1 MVRPPLFP
9 AAVTPFDARGRVD
22 LLGVARLLA
31 WFDHAGCRGVVLA
44 GTNGEGPSLSAVEKR
59 DLLLGAKKVA
69 GNLELVLGI
78 STPSN
83 DEAVWLCKQ
92 TANAGGSAVLLM
104 PPGYFREAT
113 DEGLLAWFRDVLD
126 RSPVPVIVYNFP
138 KRTGVTMSGEFLAN
152 LADHDRFAG
161 VKDSSGERGNLS
173 AYRQAVPDHPLY
185 VGDETLLLEALAE
198 GWTGSISGAA
208 NVVPLW
214 LAQVLNQSDAT
225 KFTLLKPIL
234 EEIRR
239 RPQPASHK
247 AVLHLWG
254 ILPSP
259 DVRLPLLAEQQ
270 QAAVDLDEL
279 IARYLGDR
287 GGMPVG

>member
-1 MVRPPLFP
+1 MDRPALFP
-9 AAVTPFDARGRVD
+9 ATVTPFDAHGRVD

-31 WFDHAGCRGVVLA
+31 WYEHAGCRGVVLA

-59 DLLLGAKKVA
+59 DLLIGAKRAA
-69 GNLELVLGI
+69 GNLELILGI
-78 STPSN
+78 STPSS
-83 DEAVWLCKQ
+83 DEAIWLCKQ
-92 TANAGGSAVLLM
+92 TANAGGNAVLLM

-113 DEGLLAWFRDVLD
+113 DEGLLAWFRLVLD

-138 KRTGVTMSGEFLAN
+138 KRTGLTLSSELLAK

-161 VKDSSGERGNLS
+161 VKDSSGERENLS
-173 AYRQAVPDHPLY
+173 AYRQAVPDHPLH

-214 LAQVLNQSDAT
+214 LAEVLRQSDDT
-225 KFTLLKPIL
+225 KFALLKPLL

-247 AVLHLWG
+247 ALLHLWG
-254 ILPSP
+254 ILPCP

-270 QAAVDLDEL
+270 QAAVDLDEV
-279 IARYLGDR
+279 IARYLGQR
-287 GGMPVG
+287 GGMLAG